1 MVSIGVVSSF
11 VDSDTVIS
19 SDEVGGELTGVVSRE
34 KGFVEVVLA
43 GVVSVGVVSV
53 GVVSA
58 GVVSVGVVSVG
69 VDFVGV
75 VSIAVDSAGG
85 V

>member
-1 MVSIGVVSSF
+1 M
-11 VDSDTVIS
+11 DSDTVIS

-34 KGFVEVVLA
+34 KGFVEVILA
-43 GVVSVGVVSV
+43 GVVSV